1 MTCDER
7 QEQLS
12 RMVDGE
18 PAAAEPGGLFGHLET
33 CAECR
38 AFLDALMRVRGAARE
53 DRARLLREAEAVL
66 PAAAPIPAPAPAPA
80 GWRPSTAGPPRRG
93 LFGGAVPIPAAFGY
107 AALVLALGIAIG
119 AGIALRVGGPRPP
132 APAVTSP
139 ERAPAATRVVYVCA
153 MPEIQVEATPLP

>member
-38 AFLDALMRVRGAARE
+38 AFLDALMRVRGAVRE

-66 PAAAPIPAPAPAPA
+66 PADPPIPAPAPA
-80 GWRPSTAGPPRRG
+80 GWRASTAGPPGRG
-93 LFGGAVPIPAAFGY
+93 LFGAVPIAAALGY